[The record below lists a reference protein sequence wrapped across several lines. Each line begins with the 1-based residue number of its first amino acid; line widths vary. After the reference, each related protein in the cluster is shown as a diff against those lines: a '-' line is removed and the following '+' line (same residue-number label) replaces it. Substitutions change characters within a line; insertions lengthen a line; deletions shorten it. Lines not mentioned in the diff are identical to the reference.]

1 MTPEQIWLLKYGR
14 GWIHWYELADEDG
27 DDVDDLL
34 ERMHEARLL
43 KTDSNRMCVR
53 LKTEKE
59 RDESIRV

>member
-27 DDVDDLL
+27 DGVDDLL